1 MEKKFTASYRKQN
14 INQEDYNRT
23 SLRKRQTLG
32 QQQKA
37 QMTADFRSRK
47 MEEKVDF
54 LYLID
59 IYCKVTRLGNMVG
72 KQQRAGLA

>member
-1 MEKKFTASYRKQN
+1 MEKKFTASYGKQN

-37 QMTADFRSRK
+37 QMTAAFRSRK
-47 MEEKVDF
+47 MEEKV
-54 LYLID
+54 
-59 IYCKVTRLGNMVG
+59 
-72 KQQRAGLA
+72 